1 MARDPSLIIRNG
13 TVVDGTGAKP
23 FEADVAIAGGK
34 IVAVE
39 RRIAARGAEEI
50 DAKGQMVAPGL
61 VDIHTHYDGQVTWSG
76 EVTPSSQLGVTT
88 VLMGNCGVG
97 FAPVRKDD
105 HGLLIKLMEG
115 VEDIPEP
122 VLSAGLP
129 WNWESFGDYL
139 DALGARHYD
148 ADIATQLPHAALR
161 VYVMGER
168 GVDREP
174 ATDADCQ
181 EMRRLSAEAMRQG
194 ALGFGTSRTI
204 NHKASDGRHIPTLTA
219 EESELTAIAMGMK
232 DAGTGVMQIVSDLR
246 DIDAEI
252 AMLRRIM
259 EKSGRPLSISLAQN
273 DRAPDRWR
281 QTLGLISQ
289 AVDDGLEMKAQ
300 VCGRAIGLMLGLE
313 LTRNPF
319 FTHPTY
325 KKIAHLPL
333 EQRVQEMRKPEVR
346 AAILSEQ
353 PMNHRD
359 VLERIANFDKI
370 FVLGDPPDYEQAP
383 EQSLAGIARRTGKRA
398 EEIAYDVLLEREGSG
413 MLYVPI
419 LNYVTGNLDTTREML
434 THRDTLPGLGDGGA
448 HVGIIC
454 DASTPTFLLTHW
466 ARDRKRGAKLP
477 IETVISRQARET
489 AAAVGLNDRGV
500 IAAGYKADIN
510 VIDFDRLT
518 LRAPEVA
525 YDLPTGGRRLMQ
537 RAEGYVATIVSGAVV
552 RREGVD
558 TGARPGRLVRGAQ
571 RVHA

>member
-23 FEADVAIAGGK
+23 FEADVAIEGGK

-39 RRIAARGAEEI
+39 RKIAQRGTEEI

-97 FAPVRKDD
+97 FAPVRKND

-139 DALGARHYD
+139 DALGSRHYD

-174 ATDADCQ
+174 ATDADCA
-181 EMRRLSAEAMRQG
+181 EMRRLSAEAMHQG

-232 DAGTGVMQIVSDLR
+232 DAGSGVMQIVSDLR
-246 DIDAEI
+246 DIEAEI

-289 AVDDGLEMKAQ
+289 AADAGLPMKAQ

-313 LTRNPF
+313 LSRNPF

-333 EQRVQEMRKPEVR
+333 QQRIAEMRKPEVR
-346 AAILSEQ
+346 AAILSEE

-359 VLERIANFDKI
+359 VLERIANFEKI

-413 MLYVPI
+413 MLYVPL

-537 RAEGYVATIVSGAVV
+537 RADGYVATIVSGTVV
-552 RREGVD
+552 RREGAD

-571 RVHA
+571 RAQA

>member
-23 FEADVAIAGGK
+23 FEADVAIEGGK

-39 RRIAARGAEEI
+39 RKIAARGVEEI

-139 DALGARHYD
+139 DALDARHYD

-174 ATDADCQ
+174 ATDADCA

-333 EQRVQEMRKPEVR
+333 KQRVAEMRKPEVR

-353 PMNHRD
+353 PLNHRD

-383 EQSLAGIARRTGKRA
+383 EQSLAGLARRTGKRA

-537 RAEGYVATIVSGAVV
+537 RADGYVATIVSGAVV

-571 RVHA
+571 RAQA